1 MANNRSNQN
10 GEDLDPQLF
19 KEEFAIN
26 DTIEITELYRKYFT
40 PIDFSVKSKDEN
52 SEIPKI
58 ISIQRETNR
67 KVNETF
73 NIIADALKEEEEV
86 LIQNFGKFK
95 VYDVKGYYGTNP
107 KNRAEVIKIN
117 NHTKVAF
124 TPGKELKEAVND
136 KPKNKKGYQPRK

>member
-1 MANNRSNQN
+1 M
-10 GEDLDPQLF
+10 
-19 KEEFAIN
+19 
-26 DTIEITELYRKYFT
+26 ITKQDIKSIIKRQIQKDQKQVMVKD
-40 PIDFSVKSKDEN
+40 IDY
-52 SEIPKI
+52 I
-58 ISIQRETNR
+58 
-67 KVNETF
+67 VNETF